1 MGSSSLT
8 QSQRLIQTDRW
19 ELSCDTRLRLRL
31 FPDSAHRQTEIT
43 FGLTT
48 DTGTIGLAPSLIETT
63 LREVNEQYTALFG
76 KKTGNQCVNHL
87 EHCLVFEEN
96 GIEWHLYLRECADGL
111 AFRYELPSS
120 TPFKILKEN
129 TQIHCPT
136 AAKVCTLPYTTW
148 YEEARIIHTAGE
160 LPPGNYGLPTLI
172 YSDTEQNYLISESDI
187 DSDNCGAYLTWTDD
201 CFTFTLAD
209 EEISAN
215 SHFTSPWRVLI
226 VGSLAS
232 IVESTLVD
240 DLASAHITKAAE
252 PDPISYV
259 LPGHAAWS
267 WWSSQYSGAYLETQ
281 KSFVD
286 FAYEQGWH
294 HVLVDCGWDAAWVP
308 ELVAYASQRNVC
320 IHLWSAWR
328 DLDGPEKINKLALWH
343 SWGVC
348 GVKIDFMESESRER
362 YQWYESILSETA
374 RLGLM
379 VNFHGSVIPRGWART
394 YPQVIG
400 YEAIRGAEYYVFYKE
415 PLTSVH
421 NVCQVFTR
429 NVVGSM
435 DYTPVTFSAPNRTTS
450 NAHEL
455 ALSIA
460 FECGITHFADSPDS
474 YRFHPVAQELLKR
487 LPDTWDETR
496 LLGGT
501 PDSYALIARRSGS
514 KWFVACI
521 NGQNDSHVPLN
532 LSKIIPIDHDLQ
544 SAEST
549 LVRDSAPSKDQGKS
563 SLVVE
568 SLSQIREDTFID
580 VPRDGGFIIVVDL
593 ERDSLHG
600 IPPEAS
606 HPLIPTSVRP
616 GLAQADY
623 SGKVTLPCK
632 PEEICR
638 PAPGWK
644 IIARSETEVSLQAP
658 ENGIP
663 GDLYTMTFIQGN
675 HLTDR
680 KIRHTKV
687 LLPHDSLTNLHKTT
701 FFACANSNGPVE
713 RDQSNGGGD
722 PNDGSKL
729 TINNVPYSYGLG
741 VSDQSFVEIALSQ
754 DEFTFT
760 CLVGIDDETPNTSAQ
775 IRISVDGKSVF
786 QKTIESK
793 ELLDICLPNLR
804 GEILRL
810 ETQQN
815 SDREAHI
822 DWVNPRLIR
831 AAHTHHTTP
840 QERN

>member
-48 DTGTIGLAPSLIETT
+48 DTGTIGLAPSLVETT

-76 KKTGNQCVNHL
+76 KKTGNHCVRHL
-87 EHCLVFEEN
+87 EHCLFFEEN
-96 GIEWHLYLRECADGL
+96 GIEWHLYLRECDDGL

-521 NGQNDSHVPLN
+521 NGQNDSRVHLN
-532 LSKIIPIDHDLQ
+532 LSKIIEIDCDLRT
-544 SAEST
+544 AKST

-580 VPRDGGFIIVVDL
+580 VPQDGGFIIVVDL

-623 SGKVTLPCK
+623 SGKVALPCK

-741 VSDQSFVEIALSQ
+741 VSDQSFVDIALSQ

-760 CLVGIDDETPNTSAQ
+760 CLVGIDDETPNTSVQ
-775 IRISVDGKSVF
+775 IRISVDGRSVF
-786 QKTIESK
+786 QKTIDSK

>member
-31 FPDSAHRQTEIT
+31 FPDSAHTQTEIT

-48 DTGTIGLAPSLIETT
+48 DTGTIGLAPSLVETT

-294 HVLVDCGWDAAWVP
+294 HVLVDCGWDAAWIP

-521 NGQNDSHVPLN
+521 NGQNDSHVPLK

-580 VPRDGGFIIVVDL
+580 VPQDGGFIIVVDL

-623 SGKVTLPCK
+623 SGKVALPCK

-741 VSDQSFVEIALSQ
+741 VSDQSFVDIALSQ
-754 DEFTFT
+754 DEFIFT
-760 CLVGIDDETPNTSAQ
+760 CLVGIDDETPNTSVQ
-775 IRISVDGKSVF
+775 IRISVDGRSVF
-786 QKTIESK
+786 QKTIDSK

>member
-1 MGSSSLT
+1 M
-8 QSQRLIQTDRW
+8 
-19 ELSCDTRLRLRL
+19 
-31 FPDSAHRQTEIT
+31 
-43 FGLTT
+43 
-48 DTGTIGLAPSLIETT
+48 
-63 LREVNEQYTALFG
+63 
-76 KKTGNQCVNHL
+76 
-87 EHCLVFEEN
+87 
-96 GIEWHLYLRECADGL
+96 
-111 AFRYELPSS
+111 
-120 TPFKILKEN
+120 
-129 TQIHCPT
+129 
-136 AAKVCTLPYTTW
+136 
-148 YEEARIIHTAGE
+148 
-160 LPPGNYGLPTLI
+160 
-172 YSDTEQNYLISESDI
+172 
-187 DSDNCGAYLTWTDD
+187 
-201 CFTFTLAD
+201 
-209 EEISAN
+209 
-215 SHFTSPWRVLI
+215 
-226 VGSLAS
+226 
-232 IVESTLVD
+232 
-240 DLASAHITKAAE
+240 
-252 PDPISYV
+252 
-259 LPGHAAWS
+259 
-267 WWSSQYSGAYLETQ
+267 
-281 KSFVD
+281 
-286 FAYEQGWH
+286 
-294 HVLVDCGWDAAWVP
+294 
-308 ELVAYASQRNVC
+308 
-320 IHLWSAWR
+320 
-328 DLDGPEKINKLALWH
+328 
-343 SWGVC
+343 
-348 GVKIDFMESESRER
+348 
-362 YQWYESILSETA
+362 
-374 RLGLM
+374 
-379 VNFHGSVIPRGWART
+379 
-394 YPQVIG
+394 
-400 YEAIRGAEYYVFYKE
+400 
-415 PLTSVH
+415 
-421 NVCQVFTR
+421 
-429 NVVGSM
+429 
-435 DYTPVTFSAPNRTTS
+435 TFSAPNRTTS

-580 VPRDGGFIIVVDL
+580 VPQDGGFIIVVDL

-623 SGKVTLPCK
+623 SGKVALPCK

-741 VSDQSFVEIALSQ
+741 VSDQSFVDIALSQ

-760 CLVGIDDETPNTSAQ
+760 CLVGIDDETPNTSVQ
-775 IRISVDGKSVF
+775 IRISVDGRSVF
-786 QKTIESK
+786 QKTIDSK

>member
-48 DTGTIGLAPSLIETT
+48 DTGTIGLAPSLVETT

-76 KKTGNQCVNHL
+76 KKTGNHCVRHL
-87 EHCLVFEEN
+87 EHCLFFEEN
-96 GIEWHLYLRECADGL
+96 GIEWHLYLRECDDGL

-148 YEEARIIHTAGE
+148 YEEARIIHPAGE

-172 YSDTEQNYLISESDI
+172 YSDAEQNYLISESDI
-187 DSDNCGAYLTWTDD
+187 DSGNCGAYLTWTEGY
-201 CFTFTLAD
+201 FTFTLAD
-209 EEISAN
+209 EQISVDR
-215 SHFTSPWRVLI
+215 HFTSPWRVLI
-226 VGSLAS
+226 VGSLTS

-240 DLASAHITKAAE
+240 DLARAHITKAAE

-320 IHLWSAWR
+320 IHLWSAWS
-328 DLDGPEKINKLALWH
+328 DLDGPENINKLALWH

-487 LPDTWDETR
+487 LPDTWDETT

-501 PDSYALIARRSGS
+501 PDSYALIARRSDS
-514 KWFVACI
+514 KWFIACI
-521 NGQNDSHVPLN
+521 NGQNDSRVPLN
-532 LSKIIPIDHDLQ
+532 LSKIIQTDHDLR

-658 ENGIP
+658 ENGIL
-663 GDLYTMTFIQGN
+663 GDLFTMTFIQGDR
-675 HLTDR
+675 LTDR
-680 KIRHTKV
+680 RIRHTKV
-687 LLPHDSLTNLHKTT
+687 LLPHGSLTNLHETT

>member
-31 FPDSAHRQTEIT
+31 FPDSAHTQTEIT

-286 FAYEQGWH
+286 FAYEQGWN

-580 VPRDGGFIIVVDL
+580 VPQDGGFIIVVDL

-623 SGKVTLPCK
+623 SGKVALPCK

-741 VSDQSFVEIALSQ
+741 VSDQSFVDIALSQ

-760 CLVGIDDETPNTSAQ
+760 CLVGIDDETPNTSVQ
-775 IRISVDGKSVF
+775 IRISLDGRSVF
-786 QKTIESK
+786 QKTIDSK

>member
-31 FPDSAHRQTEIT
+31 LPDSAHRQTEIT

-48 DTGTIGLAPSLIETT
+48 DTGTIGLAPSLVETT
-63 LREVNEQYTALFG
+63 LREVNEQYTALYG
-76 KKTGNQCVNHL
+76 KKTGNHCVRHL
-87 EHCLVFEEN
+87 EHCLFFEEN
-96 GIEWHLYLRECADGL
+96 GIEWHLYLRECDDGL

-172 YSDTEQNYLISESDI
+172 YSDAEQNYLISESDI
-187 DSDNCGAYLTWTDD
+187 DSGNCGAYLTWTEGY
-201 CFTFTLAD
+201 FTFTLAD
-209 EEISAN
+209 EQISVD

-226 VGSLAS
+226 VGSLTS

-240 DLASAHITKAAE
+240 DLARAHITKAAE

-320 IHLWSAWR
+320 IHLWSSWS
-328 DLDGPEKINKLALWH
+328 DLDGPENINKLALWH

-474 YRFHPVAQELLKR
+474 YRFHPVAKELLKS
-487 LPDTWDETR
+487 LPDTWDETT

-501 PDSYALIARRSGS
+501 PDSYALIARRSDS
-514 KWFVACI
+514 KWFIACI
-521 NGQNDSHVPLN
+521 NGQNDSRVPLN
-532 LSKIIPIDHDLQ
+532 LSKIIQTDHDLR

-663 GDLYTMTFIQGN
+663 GDLFTMTFIQGDR
-675 HLTDR
+675 LTDR
-680 KIRHTKV
+680 RIRHTKV
-687 LLPHDSLTNLHKTT
+687 LLPHGSLTNLHETT

>member
-48 DTGTIGLAPSLIETT
+48 DTGTIGLAPSLVETT
-63 LREVNEQYTALFG
+63 LREVNEQYTALYG
-76 KKTGNQCVNHL
+76 KKTGNHCVRHL
-87 EHCLVFEEN
+87 EHCLFFEEN
-96 GIEWHLYLRECADGL
+96 GIEWHLYLRECDDGL

-172 YSDTEQNYLISESDI
+172 YSDAEQNYLISESDI
-187 DSDNCGAYLTWTDD
+187 DSGNCGAYLTWTEGY
-201 CFTFTLAD
+201 FTFTLAD
-209 EEISAN
+209 EQISVD

-226 VGSLAS
+226 VGSLTS

-240 DLASAHITKAAE
+240 DLARAHITKAAE

-320 IHLWSAWR
+320 IHLWSSWS
-328 DLDGPEKINKLALWH
+328 DLDGPENINKLALWH

-474 YRFHPVAQELLKR
+474 YRFHPVAKELLKS
-487 LPDTWDETR
+487 LPDTWDETT

-501 PDSYALIARRSGS
+501 PDSYALIARRSDS
-514 KWFVACI
+514 KWFIACI
-521 NGQNDSHVPLN
+521 NGQNDSRVPLN
-532 LSKIIPIDHDLQ
+532 LSKIIQTDHDLR

-663 GDLYTMTFIQGN
+663 GDLFTMTFIQGDR
-675 HLTDR
+675 LTDR
-680 KIRHTKV
+680 RIRHTKV
-687 LLPHDSLTNLHKTT
+687 LLPHGSLTNLHETT

>member
-43 FGLTT
+43 FRLTT
-48 DTGTIGLAPSLIETT
+48 DTGTIGLAPSLVETT

-76 KKTGNQCVNHL
+76 KKTGNHCVRHL
-87 EHCLVFEEN
+87 EHCLFFEEN
-96 GIEWHLYLRECADGL
+96 GIEWHLYLRECDDGL

-172 YSDTEQNYLISESDI
+172 YSDAEQNYLISESDI
-187 DSDNCGAYLTWTDD
+187 DSGNCGAYLTWTEGY
-201 CFTFTLAD
+201 FTFTLAD
-209 EEISAN
+209 EQISVD

-226 VGSLAS
+226 VGSLTS

-240 DLASAHITKAAE
+240 DLARAHITKAAE

-259 LPGHAAWS
+259 LPGYAAWS

-320 IHLWSAWR
+320 IHLWSAWS
-328 DLDGPEKINKLALWH
+328 DLDGPENINKLALWH

-474 YRFHPVAQELLKR
+474 YRFHPVAKELLKS
-487 LPDTWDETR
+487 LPDTWDETT

-501 PDSYALIARRSGS
+501 PDSYALIARRSDS
-514 KWFVACI
+514 KWFIACI
-521 NGQNDSHVPLN
+521 NGQNDSRVPLN
-532 LSKIIPIDHDLQ
+532 LSKIIQTDHDLR

-663 GDLYTMTFIQGN
+663 GDLFTMTFIQGDR
-675 HLTDR
+675 LTDR
-680 KIRHTKV
+680 RIRHTKV
-687 LLPHDSLTNLHKTT
+687 LLPHGSLTNLHETT

>member
-31 FPDSAHRQTEIT
+31 FPDSAHTQTEIT

-48 DTGTIGLAPSLIETT
+48 DTGTIGLAPSLVETT

-580 VPRDGGFIIVVDL
+580 IPRDGGFIIVVDL

-623 SGKVTLPCK
+623 SGKVALPCK

-741 VSDQSFVEIALSQ
+741 VSDQSFVDIALSQ

-760 CLVGIDDETPNTSAQ
+760 CLVGIDDETPNTSVQ
-775 IRISVDGKSVF
+775 IRISVDGRSVF
-786 QKTIESK
+786 QKTIDSK

>member
-1 MGSSSLT
+1 
-8 QSQRLIQTDRW
+8 
-19 ELSCDTRLRLRL
+19 L

-48 DTGTIGLAPSLIETT
+48 DTGTIGLAPSLVETT

-76 KKTGNQCVNHL
+76 KKTGNHCVRHL
-87 EHCLVFEEN
+87 EHCLFFEEN
-96 GIEWHLYLRECADGL
+96 GIEWHLYLRECDDGL

-172 YSDTEQNYLISESDI
+172 YSDAEQNYLISESDI
-187 DSDNCGAYLTWTDD
+187 DSGNCGAYLTWTEGY
-201 CFTFTLAD
+201 FTFTLAD
-209 EEISAN
+209 EQISVD

-226 VGSLAS
+226 VGSLTS

-240 DLASAHITKAAE
+240 DLARAHITKAAE

-320 IHLWSAWR
+320 IHLWSSWS
-328 DLDGPEKINKLALWH
+328 DLDGPENINKLALWH

-474 YRFHPVAQELLKR
+474 YRFHPVAKELLKS
-487 LPDTWDETR
+487 LPDTWDETT

-501 PDSYALIARRSGS
+501 PDSYALIARRSDS
-514 KWFVACI
+514 KWFIACI
-521 NGQNDSHVPLN
+521 NGQNDSRVPLN
-532 LSKIIPIDHDLQ
+532 LSKIIQTDHDLR

-663 GDLYTMTFIQGN
+663 GDLFTMTFIQGDR
-675 HLTDR
+675 LTDR
-680 KIRHTKV
+680 RIRHTKV
-687 LLPHDSLTNLHKTT
+687 LLPHGSLTNLHETT

>member
-1 MGSSSLT
+1 
-8 QSQRLIQTDRW
+8 
-19 ELSCDTRLRLRL
+19 L
-31 FPDSAHRQTEIT
+31 FPDSAHTQTEIT

-286 FAYEQGWH
+286 FAYEQGWN

-580 VPRDGGFIIVVDL
+580 VPQDGGFIIVVDL

-623 SGKVTLPCK
+623 SGKVALPCK

-741 VSDQSFVEIALSQ
+741 VSDQSFVDIALSQ

-760 CLVGIDDETPNTSAQ
+760 CLVGIDDETPNTSVQ
-775 IRISVDGKSVF
+775 IRISVDGRSVF
-786 QKTIESK
+786 QKTIDSK

>member
-19 ELSCDTRLRLRL
+19 VLSCDTRLRLRL

-48 DTGTIGLAPSLIETT
+48 DTGTIGLAPSLVETT

-76 KKTGNQCVNHL
+76 KKTGNHCVRHL
-87 EHCLVFEEN
+87 EHCLFFEEN
-96 GIEWHLYLRECADGL
+96 GIEWHLYLRECDDGL

-172 YSDTEQNYLISESDI
+172 YSDAEQNYLISESDI
-187 DSDNCGAYLTWTDD
+187 DSGNCGAYLTWTEGY
-201 CFTFTLAD
+201 FTFTLAD
-209 EEISAN
+209 EQISVD

-226 VGSLAS
+226 VGSLTS

-240 DLASAHITKAAE
+240 DLARAHITKAAE

-320 IHLWSAWR
+320 IHLWSSWS
-328 DLDGPEKINKLALWH
+328 DLDGPENINKLALWH

-474 YRFHPVAQELLKR
+474 YRFHPVAKELLKS
-487 LPDTWDETR
+487 LPDTWDETT

-501 PDSYALIARRSGS
+501 PDSYALIARRSDS
-514 KWFVACI
+514 KWFIACI
-521 NGQNDSHVPLN
+521 NGQNDSRVPLN
-532 LSKIIPIDHDLQ
+532 LSKIIQTDHDLR

-663 GDLYTMTFIQGN
+663 GDLFTMTFIQGDR
-675 HLTDR
+675 LTDR
-680 KIRHTKV
+680 RIRHTKV
-687 LLPHDSLTNLHKTT
+687 LLPHGSLTNLHETT

>member
-1 MGSSSLT
+1 
-8 QSQRLIQTDRW
+8 
-19 ELSCDTRLRLRL
+19 
-31 FPDSAHRQTEIT
+31 
-43 FGLTT
+43 
-48 DTGTIGLAPSLIETT
+48 
-63 LREVNEQYTALFG
+63 
-76 KKTGNQCVNHL
+76 
-87 EHCLVFEEN
+87 
-96 GIEWHLYLRECADGL
+96 
-111 AFRYELPSS
+111 
-120 TPFKILKEN
+120 
-129 TQIHCPT
+129 
-136 AAKVCTLPYTTW
+136 
-148 YEEARIIHTAGE
+148 
-160 LPPGNYGLPTLI
+160 
-172 YSDTEQNYLISESDI
+172 
-187 DSDNCGAYLTWTDD
+187 
-201 CFTFTLAD
+201 
-209 EEISAN
+209 
-215 SHFTSPWRVLI
+215 
-226 VGSLAS
+226 
-232 IVESTLVD
+232 
-240 DLASAHITKAAE
+240 
-252 PDPISYV
+252 
-259 LPGHAAWS
+259 
-267 WWSSQYSGAYLETQ
+267 
-281 KSFVD
+281 
-286 FAYEQGWH
+286 
-294 HVLVDCGWDAAWVP
+294 
-308 ELVAYASQRNVC
+308 
-320 IHLWSAWR
+320 
-328 DLDGPEKINKLALWH
+328 
-343 SWGVC
+343 
-348 GVKIDFMESESRER
+348 
-362 YQWYESILSETA
+362 
-374 RLGLM
+374 
-379 VNFHGSVIPRGWART
+379 
-394 YPQVIG
+394 
-400 YEAIRGAEYYVFYKE
+400 
-415 PLTSVH
+415 
-421 NVCQVFTR
+421 
-429 NVVGSM
+429 M

-474 YRFHPVAQELLKR
+474 YRFHPVAKELLKS
-487 LPDTWDETR
+487 LPDTWDETT

-501 PDSYALIARRSGS
+501 PDSYALIARRSDS
-514 KWFVACI
+514 KWFIACI
-521 NGQNDSHVPLN
+521 NGQNDSRVPLN
-532 LSKIIPIDHDLQ
+532 LSKIIQTDHDLR

-663 GDLYTMTFIQGN
+663 GDLFTMTFIQGDR
-675 HLTDR
+675 LTDR
-680 KIRHTKV
+680 RIRHTKV
-687 LLPHDSLTNLHKTT
+687 LLPHGSLTNLHETT

-822 DWVNPRLIR
+822 DWVNPKLIR
-831 AAHTHHTTP
+831 STHAHHTTP

>member
-31 FPDSAHRQTEIT
+31 FPDSAHTQTEIT

-48 DTGTIGLAPSLIETT
+48 DTGTIGLAPSLVETT

-294 HVLVDCGWDAAWVP
+294 HVLVDCGWDAAWIP

-400 YEAIRGAEYYVFYKE
+400 YQAIRGAEYYVFYKE

-580 VPRDGGFIIVVDL
+580 VPQDGGFIIVVDL

-623 SGKVTLPCK
+623 SGKVALPCK

-741 VSDQSFVEIALSQ
+741 VSDQSFVDIALSQ

-760 CLVGIDDETPNTSAQ
+760 CLVGIDDETPNTSVQ
-775 IRISVDGKSVF
+775 IRISVDGRSVF
-786 QKTIESK
+786 QKTIDSK

>member
-1 MGSSSLT
+1 M
-8 QSQRLIQTDRW
+8 TDSR
-19 ELSCDTRLRLRL
+19 
-31 FPDSAHRQTEIT
+31 F
-43 FGLTT
+43 
-48 DTGTIGLAPSLIETT
+48 
-63 LREVNEQYTALFG
+63 
-76 KKTGNQCVNHL
+76 
-87 EHCLVFEEN
+87 
-96 GIEWHLYLRECADGL
+96 
-111 AFRYELPSS
+111 
-120 TPFKILKEN
+120 
-129 TQIHCPT
+129 
-136 AAKVCTLPYTTW
+136 AA
-148 YEEARIIHTAGE
+148 
-160 LPPGNYGLPTLI
+160 
-172 YSDTEQNYLISESDI
+172 
-187 DSDNCGAYLTWTDD
+187 
-201 CFTFTLAD
+201 
-209 EEISAN
+209 
-215 SHFTSPWRVLI
+215 PWRVFVI
-226 VGSLAS
+226 GSLSS

-240 DLASAHITKAAE
+240 DLARAHITKAAE

-320 IHLWSAWR
+320 IHLWSAWN
-328 DLDGPEKINKLALWH
+328 DLDGPENIKKLALWH

-415 PLTSVH
+415 PLSSLH

-429 NVVGSM
+429 NVIGSM

-474 YRFHPVAQELLKR
+474 YRSHPVAQELLKS

-496 LLGGT
+496 LLGGA
-501 PDSYALIARRSGS
+501 PDSYALIARRTGS

-521 NGQNDSHVPLN
+521 NGQNDSRVHLN
-532 LSKIIPIDHDLQ
+532 LSKIIEIDCDLRT
-544 SAEST
+544 AKST
-549 LVRDSAPSKDQGKS
+549 LVRDSVPSVDQGNP
-563 SLVVE
+563 SLVLE
-568 SLSQIREDTFID
+568 PLFPIHEDTFID
-580 VPRDGGFIIVVDL
+580 VPRHGGFIIVIDL
-593 ERDSLHG
+593 ESDSPRS
-600 IPPEAS
+600 IPCKAS
-606 HPLIPTSVRP
+606 HPLSPVSVRP
-616 GLAQADY
+616 GLEQADC
-623 SGKVTLPCK
+623 SGIVTLPCA

-638 PAPGWK
+638 PAPGWE
-644 IIARSETEVSLQAP
+644 ITARSETEVTLQAP

-663 GDLYTMTFIQGN
+663 GDVSTMTFIQGK
-675 HLTDR
+675 HLTER
-680 KIRHTKV
+680 RIRHIKV
-687 LLPHDSLTNLHKTT
+687 LLPHGSLTNLHKTT

-722 PNDGSKL
+722 PNDGSPL
-729 TINNVPYSYGLG
+729 TINNVPYSCGLG
-741 VSDQSFVEIALSQ
+741 VSDRAFIEIALSQ
-754 DEFTFT
+754 EEFTFT

-775 IRISVDGKSVF
+775 IHISVDGKPLF
-786 QKTIESK
+786 QKDIESK
-793 ELLDICLPNLR
+793 ELLDISLANLC
-804 GEILRL
+804 GKILRL
-810 ETQQN
+810 ETRQN

-822 DWVNPRLIR
+822 DWVNPKLIR
-831 AAHTHHTTP
+831 STHTHHTTP

>member
-1 MGSSSLT
+1 M
-8 QSQRLIQTDRW
+8 TDSR
-19 ELSCDTRLRLRL
+19 
-31 FPDSAHRQTEIT
+31 FA
-43 FGLTT
+43 
-48 DTGTIGLAPSLIETT
+48 
-63 LREVNEQYTALFG
+63 
-76 KKTGNQCVNHL
+76 
-87 EHCLVFEEN
+87 
-96 GIEWHLYLRECADGL
+96 
-111 AFRYELPSS
+111 
-120 TPFKILKEN
+120 
-129 TQIHCPT
+129 
-136 AAKVCTLPYTTW
+136 
-148 YEEARIIHTAGE
+148 
-160 LPPGNYGLPTLI
+160 
-172 YSDTEQNYLISESDI
+172 
-187 DSDNCGAYLTWTDD
+187 
-201 CFTFTLAD
+201 
-209 EEISAN
+209 
-215 SHFTSPWRVLI
+215 SPWRVFVI
-226 VGSLAS
+226 GSLSS

-240 DLASAHITKAAE
+240 DLARAHITKATE

-320 IHLWSAWR
+320 SHLWSAWN
-328 DLDGPEKINKLALWH
+328 DLDGPENIKKLALWH

-348 GVKIDFMESESRER
+348 GVKIDFMGSESRER

-415 PLTSVH
+415 PLSSLH

-429 NVVGSM
+429 NVIGSM
-435 DYTPVTFSAPNRTTS
+435 DYTPVTFSAPKRTTS

-474 YRFHPVAQELLKR
+474 YRSYPVAQELLKS
-487 LPDTWDETR
+487 LPDTWDETK

-501 PDSYALIARRSGS
+501 PDSYALIARRTGS

-521 NGQNDSHVPLN
+521 NGQNDSRVPLN
-532 LSKIIPIDHDLQ
+532 LSKIIEIDRDLRT
-544 SAEST
+544 AEST
-549 LVRDSAPSKDQGKS
+549 LVRDSVPSVDQGNP
-563 SLVVE
+563 SLVLE
-568 SLSQIREDTFID
+568 PLFPIHEDTFID
-580 VPRDGGFIIVVDL
+580 VPRHGGFIIVIDL
-593 ERDSLHG
+593 ESDSPRS
-600 IPPEAS
+600 IPCKAS
-606 HPLIPTSVRP
+606 HPLSPVSVRP
-616 GLAQADY
+616 GLEQADC
-623 SGKVTLPCK
+623 SGKVTLPCA

-638 PAPGWK
+638 PAPGWE
-644 IIARSETEVSLQAP
+644 ITARSETEVTLQAP

-663 GDLYTMTFIQGN
+663 GDVSTMTFIQGK
-675 HLTDR
+675 HLTER
-680 KIRHTKV
+680 RIRHIKV
-687 LLPHDSLTNLHKTT
+687 LLPHGSLTNLHKTT

-722 PNDGSKL
+722 PNDGSPL
-729 TINNVPYSYGLG
+729 TINNVPYSCGLG
-741 VSDQSFVEIALSQ
+741 VSDRAFVEIALSQ

-775 IRISVDGKSVF
+775 IHISVDGKPLF
-786 QKTIESK
+786 HKDIESK
-793 ELLDICLPNLR
+793 ELLDISLSNLC
-804 GEILRL
+804 GKILRL
-810 ETQQN
+810 ETRQN

-822 DWVNPRLIR
+822 DWVNPKLIR
-831 AAHTHHTTP
+831 STHAHHTTP

>member
-8 QSQRLIQTDRW
+8 QSQRLILTDHW
-19 ELSCDTRLRLRL
+19 ELSCDTRLRLHL
-31 FPDSAHRQTEIT
+31 FPHSANAQTEIT

-48 DTGTIGLAPSLIETT
+48 NTGIIGLTSSLIKTT
-63 LREVNEQYTALFG
+63 SREVDEQYTALFG
-76 KKTGNQCVNHL
+76 KKSGNHCVHHL
-87 EHCLVFEEN
+87 EHCLFFEEN
-96 GIEWHLYLRECADGL
+96 GIEWNLYLRECTDGL
-111 AFRYELPSS
+111 AFRYELHSS
-120 TPFKILKEN
+120 AHLKVLSEN
-129 TQIHCPT
+129 TQIRCS
-136 AAKVCTLPYTTW
+136 AASQVCTLPYTTW
-148 YEEARIIHTAGE
+148 YEEARIINTAAD
-160 LPPGNYGLPTLI
+160 LPCGAYGLPTLI
-172 YSDTEQNYLISESDI
+172 YSDGEENYLISESDI
-187 DSDNCGAYLTWTDD
+187 DGSNCGAHLAWRDD

-209 EEISAN
+209 EQISTN
-215 SHFTSPWRVLI
+215 GHFTSPWRVFI
-226 VGSLAS
+226 IGSLSS

-240 DLASAHITKAAE
+240 DLARAHIAKSTE

-281 KSFVD
+281 KNFVD

-308 ELVAYASQRNVC
+308 ELVAYASQRDVC
-320 IHLWSAWR
+320 IHLWSAWN
-328 DLDGPEKINKLALWH
+328 DLDGPENIKKLALWH

-415 PLTSVH
+415 PLNSLH

-474 YRFHPVAQELLKR
+474 YRLHPVAKELLKS

-501 PDSYALIARRSGS
+501 PDSYALIARRTGS
-514 KWFVACI
+514 KWFLACI
-521 NGQNDSHVPLN
+521 NGQNDSRVPLN
-532 LSKIIPIDHDLQ
+532 LSKIIQIDHDLR

-549 LVRDSAPSKDQGKS
+549 LVRDFNSSIDQGNS

-568 SLSQIREDTFID
+568 SLFQIREDTFID

-593 ERDSLHG
+593 ERDSQRG
-600 IPPEAS
+600 IPAKAS
-606 HPLIPTSVRP
+606 PSLNPTSVRP
-616 GLAQADY
+616 GLEQADC
-623 SGKVTLPCK
+623 SGKVTLPCT

-638 PAPGWK
+638 PAPGWE
-644 IIARSETEVSLQAP
+644 IIARSETEVTLQAP

-663 GDLYTMTFIQGN
+663 GDLSTMTFIQGN

-680 KIRHTKV
+680 RIRHIKV
-687 LLPHDSLTNLHKTT
+687 LLPHGSLTNLHKTT

-722 PNDGSKL
+722 PNDGSPL
-729 TINNVPYSYGLG
+729 TINNVSYSCGFG
-741 VSDQSFVEIALSQ
+741 VSDHAFIEIALSQ
-754 DEFTFT
+754 EEFTFT
-760 CLVGIDDETPNTSAQ
+760 CLVGIDDETPNTSAHIQ
-775 IRISVDGKSVF
+775 ISVDGKPFF
-786 QKTIESK
+786 QKDIESK
-793 ELLDICLPNLR
+793 ELLDISLPNLC

-810 ETQQN
+810 ETRQN
-815 SDREAHI
+815 SDQEAHI
-822 DWVNPRLIR
+822 DWVNPKLIR
-831 AAHTHHTTP
+831 STHTHHTTP

>member
-31 FPDSAHRQTEIT
+31 FPDSAHTQTEIT

-286 FAYEQGWH
+286 FAYEQGWN

-580 VPRDGGFIIVVDL
+580 VPQDGGFIIVVDL

-623 SGKVTLPCK
+623 SGKVALPCK

-663 GDLYTMTFIQGN
+663 GDLFTMTFIQGN
-675 HLTDR
+675 RLTDR
-680 KIRHTKV
+680 RIRHTKV
-687 LLPHDSLTNLHKTT
+687 LLPHSSLTNLHETT

>member
-19 ELSCDTRLRLRL
+19 DLSCDTRLRLRL
-31 FPDSAHRQTEIT
+31 FPDSAHTQTEIT

-48 DTGTIGLAPSLIETT
+48 DTGTIGLAPSLVETT

-580 VPRDGGFIIVVDL
+580 VPQDGGFIIVVDL

-623 SGKVTLPCK
+623 SGKVALPCK

-741 VSDQSFVEIALSQ
+741 VSDQSFVDIALSQ

-760 CLVGIDDETPNTSAQ
+760 CLVGIDDETPNTSVQ
-775 IRISVDGKSVF
+775 IRISVDGRSVF
-786 QKTIESK
+786 QKTIDSK

>member
-31 FPDSAHRQTEIT
+31 FPDSAHTQTEIT

-240 DLASAHITKAAE
+240 DLASAHITKTAE

-286 FAYEQGWH
+286 FAYEQGWN

-580 VPRDGGFIIVVDL
+580 VPQDGGFIIVVDL

-623 SGKVTLPCK
+623 SGKVALPCK

-741 VSDQSFVEIALSQ
+741 VSDQSFVDIALSQ

-760 CLVGIDDETPNTSAQ
+760 CLVGIDDETPNTSVQ
-775 IRISVDGKSVF
+775 IRISVDGRSVF
-786 QKTIESK
+786 QKTIDSK

>member
-48 DTGTIGLAPSLIETT
+48 NTGTIGLAPSLVETT

-76 KKTGNQCVNHL
+76 KKTGNHCVRHL
-87 EHCLVFEEN
+87 EHCLFFEEN
-96 GIEWHLYLRECADGL
+96 GIEWHLYLRECDDGL

-172 YSDTEQNYLISESDI
+172 YSDAEQNYLISESDI
-187 DSDNCGAYLTWTDD
+187 DSGNCGAYLTWTEGY
-201 CFTFTLAD
+201 FTFTLAD
-209 EEISAN
+209 EQISVD

-226 VGSLAS
+226 VGSLTS

-240 DLASAHITKAAE
+240 DLARAHITKAAE

-320 IHLWSAWR
+320 IHLWSSWS
-328 DLDGPEKINKLALWH
+328 DLDGPENINKLALWH

-474 YRFHPVAQELLKR
+474 YRFHPVAKELLKS
-487 LPDTWDETR
+487 LPDTWDETT

-501 PDSYALIARRSGS
+501 PDSYALIARRSDS
-514 KWFVACI
+514 KWFIACI
-521 NGQNDSHVPLN
+521 NGQNDSRVPLN
-532 LSKIIPIDHDLQ
+532 LSKIIQTDHDLR

-663 GDLYTMTFIQGN
+663 GDLFTMTFIQGDR
-675 HLTDR
+675 LTDR
-680 KIRHTKV
+680 RIRHTKV
-687 LLPHDSLTNLHKTT
+687 LLPHGSLTNLHETT

>member
-8 QSQRLIQTDRW
+8 QSQRLIQTDLW

-31 FPDSAHRQTEIT
+31 FPDSAHTQTEIT

-286 FAYEQGWH
+286 FAYEQGWN

-580 VPRDGGFIIVVDL
+580 VPQDGGFIIVVDL

-623 SGKVTLPCK
+623 SGKVALPCK

-741 VSDQSFVEIALSQ
+741 VSDQSFVDIALSQ

-760 CLVGIDDETPNTSAQ
+760 CLVGIDDETPNTSVQ
-775 IRISVDGKSVF
+775 IRISVDGRSVF
-786 QKTIESK
+786 QKTIDSK

>member
-48 DTGTIGLAPSLIETT
+48 DTGTIGLAPSLVETT

-76 KKTGNQCVNHL
+76 KKTGNHCVRHL
-87 EHCLVFEEN
+87 EHCLFFEEN
-96 GIEWHLYLRECADGL
+96 GIEWHLYLRECDDGL

-172 YSDTEQNYLISESDI
+172 YSDAEQNYLISESDI
-187 DSDNCGAYLTWTDD
+187 DSGNCGAYLTWTEGY
-201 CFTFTLAD
+201 FTFTLAD
-209 EEISAN
+209 EQISVD

-226 VGSLAS
+226 VGSLTS

-240 DLASAHITKAAE
+240 DLARAHITKAAE

-320 IHLWSAWR
+320 IHLWSSWS
-328 DLDGPEKINKLALWH
+328 DLDGPENINKLALWH

-415 PLTSVH
+415 PLSSLH

-429 NVVGSM
+429 NVIGSM

-474 YRFHPVAQELLKR
+474 YRFHPVAKELLKS
-487 LPDTWDETR
+487 LPDTWDETT

-501 PDSYALIARRSGS
+501 PDSYALIARRSDS
-514 KWFVACI
+514 KWFIACI
-521 NGQNDSHVPLN
+521 NGQNDSRVPLN
-532 LSKIIPIDHDLQ
+532 LSKIIQTDHDLR

-663 GDLYTMTFIQGN
+663 GDLFTMTFIQGDR
-675 HLTDR
+675 LTDR
-680 KIRHTKV
+680 RIRHTKV
-687 LLPHDSLTNLHKTT
+687 LLPHGSLTNLHETT

-713 RDQSNGGGD
+713 RDQSNGAGD

>member
-31 FPDSAHRQTEIT
+31 FPDSAHTQTEIT

-286 FAYEQGWH
+286 FAYEQGWN

-501 PDSYALIARRSGS
+501 ADSYALIARRSGS

-580 VPRDGGFIIVVDL
+580 VPQDGGFIIVVDL

-623 SGKVTLPCK
+623 SGKVALPCK

-741 VSDQSFVEIALSQ
+741 VSDQSFVDIALSQ

-760 CLVGIDDETPNTSAQ
+760 CLVGIDDETPNTSVQ
-775 IRISVDGKSVF
+775 IRISVDGRSVF
-786 QKTIESK
+786 QKTIDSK

>member
-31 FPDSAHRQTEIT
+31 FPDSASTQTEIT

-48 DTGTIGLAPSLIETT
+48 DTGTIGLTPSLIKTT

-87 EHCLVFEEN
+87 EHCLFFEEN
-96 GIEWHLYLRECADGL
+96 GIEWHLYLRECTDGL
-111 AFRYELPSS
+111 AFRYELPSP

-215 SHFTSPWRVLI
+215 NHFTSPWRVLI
-226 VGSLAS
+226 VGSLTS

-240 DLASAHITKAAE
+240 DLARAHITKAAE

-320 IHLWSAWR
+320 IHLWSAWS
-328 DLDGPEKINKLALWH
+328 DLDGPENINKLALWH

-474 YRFHPVAQELLKR
+474 YRFHPVAKELLKS
-487 LPDTWDETR
+487 LPDTWDETT

-501 PDSYALIARRSGS
+501 PDSYALIARRSDS
-514 KWFVACI
+514 KWFIACI
-521 NGQNDSHVPLN
+521 NGQNDSRVPLN
-532 LSKIIPIDHDLQ
+532 LSKIIQTDHDLR

-663 GDLYTMTFIQGN
+663 GDLFTMTFIQGN
-675 HLTDR
+675 RLTDR
-680 KIRHTKV
+680 RIRHTKV
-687 LLPHDSLTNLHKTT
+687 LLPHSSLTNLHETT

-786 QKTIESK
+786 QITIESK

>member
-48 DTGTIGLAPSLIETT
+48 DTGTIGLAPSLVETT

-76 KKTGNQCVNHL
+76 KKTGNHCVRHL
-87 EHCLVFEEN
+87 EHCLFFEEN
-96 GIEWHLYLRECADGL
+96 GIEWHLYLRECDDGL

-172 YSDTEQNYLISESDI
+172 YSDAEQNYLISESDI
-187 DSDNCGAYLTWTDD
+187 DSGNCGAYLTWTEGY
-201 CFTFTLAD
+201 FTFTLAD
-209 EEISAN
+209 EQISVD

-226 VGSLAS
+226 VGSLTS

-240 DLASAHITKAAE
+240 DLARAHITKAAE

-320 IHLWSAWR
+320 IHLWSSWS
-328 DLDGPEKINKLALWH
+328 DLDGPENINKLALWH

-421 NVCQVFTR
+421 NVCQDFTR

-474 YRFHPVAQELLKR
+474 YRFHPVAKELLKS
-487 LPDTWDETR
+487 LPDTWDETT

-501 PDSYALIARRSGS
+501 PDSYALIARRSDS
-514 KWFVACI
+514 KWFIACI
-521 NGQNDSHVPLN
+521 NGQNDSRVPLN
-532 LSKIIPIDHDLQ
+532 LSKIIQTDHDLR

-663 GDLYTMTFIQGN
+663 GDLFTMTFIQGDR
-675 HLTDR
+675 LTDR
-680 KIRHTKV
+680 RIRHTKV
-687 LLPHDSLTNLHKTT
+687 LLPHGSLTNLHETT

-804 GEILRL
+804 GKILRL

>member
-8 QSQRLIQTDRW
+8 QSQRLIQTDLW

-31 FPDSAHRQTEIT
+31 FPDSAHTQTEIT

-215 SHFTSPWRVLI
+215 GHFTSPWRVLI

-286 FAYEQGWH
+286 FAYEQGWN

-580 VPRDGGFIIVVDL
+580 VPQDGGFIIVVDL

-623 SGKVTLPCK
+623 SGKVALPCK

-741 VSDQSFVEIALSQ
+741 VSDQSFVDIALSQ

-760 CLVGIDDETPNTSAQ
+760 CLVGIDDETPNTSVQ
-775 IRISVDGKSVF
+775 IRISVDGRSVF
-786 QKTIESK
+786 QKTIDSK

>member
-48 DTGTIGLAPSLIETT
+48 DTGTIGLAPSLVETT

-76 KKTGNQCVNHL
+76 KKTGNHCVRHL
-87 EHCLVFEEN
+87 EHCLFFEEN
-96 GIEWHLYLRECADGL
+96 GIEWHLYLRECDDGL

-172 YSDTEQNYLISESDI
+172 YSDAEQNYLISESDI
-187 DSDNCGAYLTWTDD
+187 DSGNCGAYLTWTEGY
-201 CFTFTLAD
+201 FTFTLAD
-209 EEISAN
+209 EQISVD

-226 VGSLAS
+226 VGSLTS

-240 DLASAHITKAAE
+240 DLARAHITKAAE

-320 IHLWSAWR
+320 IHLWSSWS
-328 DLDGPEKINKLALWH
+328 DLDGPENINKLALWH

-580 VPRDGGFIIVVDL
+580 VPQDGGFIIVVDL

-623 SGKVTLPCK
+623 SGKVALPCK

-741 VSDQSFVEIALSQ
+741 VSDQSFVDIALSQ

-760 CLVGIDDETPNTSAQ
+760 CLVGIDDETPNTSVQ
-775 IRISVDGKSVF
+775 IRISVDGRSVF
-786 QKTIESK
+786 QKTIDSK

>member
-48 DTGTIGLAPSLIETT
+48 DTGTIGLAPSLVETT

-76 KKTGNQCVNHL
+76 KKTGNHCVRHL
-87 EHCLVFEEN
+87 EHCLFFEEN
-96 GIEWHLYLRECADGL
+96 GIEWHLYLRECDDGL

-580 VPRDGGFIIVVDL
+580 VPQDGGFIIVVDL

-623 SGKVTLPCK
+623 SGKVALPCK

-741 VSDQSFVEIALSQ
+741 VSDQSFVDIALSQ

-760 CLVGIDDETPNTSAQ
+760 CLVGIDDETPNTSVQ
-775 IRISVDGKSVF
+775 IRISVDGRSVF
-786 QKTIESK
+786 QKTIDSK

>member
-48 DTGTIGLAPSLIETT
+48 DTGTIGLAPSLVETT

-76 KKTGNQCVNHL
+76 KKTGNHCVRHL
-87 EHCLVFEEN
+87 EHCLFFEEN
-96 GIEWHLYLRECADGL
+96 GIEWHLYLRECDDGL

-172 YSDTEQNYLISESDI
+172 YSDAEQNYLISESDI
-187 DSDNCGAYLTWTDD
+187 DSGNCGAYLTWTEGY
-201 CFTFTLAD
+201 FTFTLAD
-209 EEISAN
+209 EQISVD

-226 VGSLAS
+226 VGSLTS

-240 DLASAHITKAAE
+240 DLARAHLTKAAE

-320 IHLWSAWR
+320 IHLWSSWS
-328 DLDGPEKINKLALWH
+328 DLDGPENINKLALWH

-474 YRFHPVAQELLKR
+474 YRFHPVAKELLKS
-487 LPDTWDETR
+487 LPDTWDETT

-501 PDSYALIARRSGS
+501 PDSYALIARRSDS
-514 KWFVACI
+514 KWFIACI
-521 NGQNDSHVPLN
+521 NGQNDSRVPLN
-532 LSKIIPIDHDLQ
+532 LSKIIQTDHDLR

-663 GDLYTMTFIQGN
+663 GDLFTMTFIQGDR
-675 HLTDR
+675 LTDR
-680 KIRHTKV
+680 RIRHTKV
-687 LLPHDSLTNLHKTT
+687 LLPHGSLTNLHETT

>member
-48 DTGTIGLAPSLIETT
+48 DTGTIGLAPSLVETT

-76 KKTGNQCVNHL
+76 KKTGNHCVQHL
-87 EHCLVFEEN
+87 EHCLFFEEN
-96 GIEWHLYLRECADGL
+96 GIEWHLYLRECDDGL

-172 YSDTEQNYLISESDI
+172 YSDAEQNYLISESDI
-187 DSDNCGAYLTWTDD
+187 DSGNCGAYLTWTEGY
-201 CFTFTLAD
+201 FTFTLAD
-209 EEISAN
+209 EQISVD

-226 VGSLAS
+226 VGSLTS

-240 DLASAHITKAAE
+240 DLARAHITKAAE

-320 IHLWSAWR
+320 IHLWSSWS
-328 DLDGPEKINKLALWH
+328 DLDGPENINKLALWH

-474 YRFHPVAQELLKR
+474 YRFHPVAKELLKS
-487 LPDTWDETR
+487 LPDTWDETT

-501 PDSYALIARRSGS
+501 PDSYALIARRSDS
-514 KWFVACI
+514 KWFIACI
-521 NGQNDSHVPLN
+521 NGQNDSRVPLN
-532 LSKIIPIDHDLQ
+532 LSKIIQTDHDLR

-663 GDLYTMTFIQGN
+663 GDLFTMTFIQGDR
-675 HLTDR
+675 LTDR
-680 KIRHTKV
+680 RIRHTKV
-687 LLPHDSLTNLHKTT
+687 LLPHGSLTNLHETT

>member
-31 FPDSAHRQTEIT
+31 FPDSAHTQTEIT

-48 DTGTIGLAPSLIETT
+48 DTGTIGLAPSLVETT

-286 FAYEQGWH
+286 FAYEQGWN

-580 VPRDGGFIIVVDL
+580 VPQDGGFIIVVDL

-623 SGKVTLPCK
+623 SGKVALPCK

-644 IIARSETEVSLQAP
+644 IITRSETEVSLQAP

-741 VSDQSFVEIALSQ
+741 VSDQSFVDIALSQ

-760 CLVGIDDETPNTSAQ
+760 CLVGIDDETPNTSVQ
-775 IRISVDGKSVF
+775 IRISVDGRSVF
-786 QKTIESK
+786 QKTIDSK

>member
-48 DTGTIGLAPSLIETT
+48 DTGTIGLAPSLVETT

-76 KKTGNQCVNHL
+76 KKTGNHCVRHL
-87 EHCLVFEEN
+87 EHCLFFEEN
-96 GIEWHLYLRECADGL
+96 GIEWHLYLRECDDGL

-172 YSDTEQNYLISESDI
+172 YSDAEQNYLISESDI
-187 DSDNCGAYLTWTDD
+187 DSGNCGAYLTWTEGY
-201 CFTFTLAD
+201 FTFTLAD
-209 EEISAN
+209 EQISVD

-226 VGSLAS
+226 VGSLTS

-240 DLASAHITKAAE
+240 DLARAHITKAAE

-294 HVLVDCGWDAAWVP
+294 HVLVDCGWDAAWIP

-320 IHLWSAWR
+320 IHLWSSWS
-328 DLDGPEKINKLALWH
+328 DLDGPENINKLALWH

-474 YRFHPVAQELLKR
+474 YRFHPVAKELLKS
-487 LPDTWDETR
+487 LPDTWDETT

-501 PDSYALIARRSGS
+501 PDSYALIARRSDS
-514 KWFVACI
+514 KWFIACI
-521 NGQNDSHVPLN
+521 NGQNDSRVPLN
-532 LSKIIPIDHDLQ
+532 LSKIIQTDHDLR

-593 ERDSLHG
+593 GRDSLHG

-663 GDLYTMTFIQGN
+663 GDLFTMTFIQGDR
-675 HLTDR
+675 LTDR
-680 KIRHTKV
+680 RIRHTKV
-687 LLPHDSLTNLHKTT
+687 LLPHGSLTNLHETT

>member
-1 MGSSSLT
+1 
-8 QSQRLIQTDRW
+8 
-19 ELSCDTRLRLRL
+19 L

-48 DTGTIGLAPSLIETT
+48 DTGTIGLAPSLVETT

-226 VGSLAS
+226 VGSLTS

-240 DLASAHITKAAE
+240 DLARAHITKAAE

-286 FAYEQGWH
+286 FAYEQGWN

-644 IIARSETEVSLQAP
+644 IITRSETEVSLQAP

-741 VSDQSFVEIALSQ
+741 VSDQSFVDIALSQ

-760 CLVGIDDETPNTSAQ
+760 CLVGIDDETPNTSVQ
-775 IRISVDGKSVF
+775 IRISVDGRSVF
-786 QKTIESK
+786 QKTIDSK

>member
-48 DTGTIGLAPSLIETT
+48 DTGTIGLAPSLVETT

-76 KKTGNQCVNHL
+76 KKTGNHCVRHL
-87 EHCLVFEEN
+87 EHCLFFEEN
-96 GIEWHLYLRECADGL
+96 GIEWHLYLRECDDGL

-172 YSDTEQNYLISESDI
+172 YSDAEQNYLISESDI
-187 DSDNCGAYLTWTDD
+187 DSGNCGAYLTWTEGY
-201 CFTFTLAD
+201 FTFTLAD
-209 EEISAN
+209 EQISVD

-226 VGSLAS
+226 VGSLTS

-240 DLASAHITKAAE
+240 DLARAHITKAAE

-320 IHLWSAWR
+320 IHLWSAWS
-328 DLDGPEKINKLALWH
+328 DLDGPENINKLALWH

-474 YRFHPVAQELLKR
+474 YRFHPVAKELLKS
-487 LPDTWDETR
+487 LPDTWDETT

-501 PDSYALIARRSGS
+501 PDSYALIARRSDS
-514 KWFVACI
+514 KWFIACI
-521 NGQNDSHVPLN
+521 NGQNDSRVPLN
-532 LSKIIPIDHDLQ
+532 LSKIIQTDHDLR

-663 GDLYTMTFIQGN
+663 GDLFTMTFIQGDR
-675 HLTDR
+675 LTDR
-680 KIRHTKV
+680 RIRHTKV
-687 LLPHDSLTNLHKTT
+687 LLPHGSLTNLHETT

>member
-48 DTGTIGLAPSLIETT
+48 DTGTIGLAPSLVETT

-76 KKTGNQCVNHL
+76 KKTGNHCVRHL
-87 EHCLVFEEN
+87 EHCLFFEEN
-96 GIEWHLYLRECADGL
+96 GIEWHLYLRECDDGL

-172 YSDTEQNYLISESDI
+172 YSDAEQNYLISESDI
-187 DSDNCGAYLTWTDD
+187 DSGNCGAYLTWTEGY
-201 CFTFTLAD
+201 FTFTLAD
-209 EEISAN
+209 EQISVD

-226 VGSLAS
+226 VGSLTS

-240 DLASAHITKAAE
+240 DLARAHITKAAE

-320 IHLWSAWR
+320 IHLWSSWS
-328 DLDGPEKINKLALWH
+328 DLDGPENINKLALWH

-474 YRFHPVAQELLKR
+474 YRFHPVAKELLKS
-487 LPDTWDETR
+487 LPDTWDETT

-501 PDSYALIARRSGS
+501 PDSYALIARRSDS
-514 KWFVACI
+514 KWFIACI
-521 NGQNDSHVPLN
+521 NGQNDSRVPLN
-532 LSKIIPIDHDLQ
+532 LSKIIQTDHDLR

-663 GDLYTMTFIQGN
+663 GDLFTMTFIQGDR
-675 HLTDR
+675 LTDR
-680 KIRHTKV
+680 RIRHTKV
-687 LLPHDSLTNLHKTT
+687 LLPHGSLTNLHETT

-822 DWVNPRLIR
+822 DWVNPKLIR
-831 AAHTHHTTP
+831 STHTHHTTP

>member
-48 DTGTIGLAPSLIETT
+48 DTGTIGLAPSLVETT

-76 KKTGNQCVNHL
+76 KKTGNHCVRHL
-87 EHCLVFEEN
+87 EHCLFFEEN
-96 GIEWHLYLRECADGL
+96 GIEWHLYLRECDDGL

-172 YSDTEQNYLISESDI
+172 YSDAEQNYLISESDI
-187 DSDNCGAYLTWTDD
+187 DSGNCGAYLTWTEGY
-201 CFTFTLAD
+201 FTFTLAD
-209 EEISAN
+209 EQISVD

-226 VGSLAS
+226 VGSLTS

-240 DLASAHITKAAE
+240 DLARAHITKAAE

-320 IHLWSAWR
+320 IHLWSSWS
-328 DLDGPEKINKLALWH
+328 DLDGPENINKLALWH

-474 YRFHPVAQELLKR
+474 YRFHPVAKELLKS
-487 LPDTWDETR
+487 LPDTWDETT

-501 PDSYALIARRSGS
+501 PDSYALIARRSDS
-514 KWFVACI
+514 KWFIACI
-521 NGQNDSHVPLN
+521 NGQNDSRVPLN
-532 LSKIIPIDHDLQ
+532 LSKIIQTDHDLR

-593 ERDSLHG
+593 GRDSLHG

-663 GDLYTMTFIQGN
+663 GDLFTMTFIQGDR
-675 HLTDR
+675 LTDR
-680 KIRHTKV
+680 RIRHTKV
-687 LLPHDSLTNLHKTT
+687 LLPHGSLTNLHETT

>member
-31 FPDSAHRQTEIT
+31 FPDSAHTQTEIT

-48 DTGTIGLAPSLIETT
+48 DTGTIGLAPSLVETT

-580 VPRDGGFIIVVDL
+580 VPQDGGFIIVVDL

-623 SGKVTLPCK
+623 SGKVALPCK

-741 VSDQSFVEIALSQ
+741 ISDQSFVDIALSQ

-760 CLVGIDDETPNTSAQ
+760 CLVGIDDETPNTSVQ
-775 IRISVDGKSVF
+775 IRISVDGRSVF
-786 QKTIESK
+786 QKTIDSK